1 MTRLIFLDTETTSL
15 DERNGEVWEIGAI
28 VRDPGEDDVEH
39 LWQIRPNLE
48 VANPTSLRI
57 SRYYERIQ
65 VESRLPAVVQLDSN
79 GNHLTTMSA
88 AKLAGILAPMV
99 DDGHVIGAV
108 PDFDFRFLRK
118 FLQDH
123 GQCWTAHYHLIDIE
137 NLAIGYIRGLF
148 AQADDNADHR
158 GIGALVDL
166 VETLPWKYVNLC
178 KAFGLFPDQY
188 NAHTA
193 IGDARLVRDLYDK
206 ILQGALTLDQG
217 TALAA

>member
-1 MTRLIFLDTETTSL
+1 MTRLIYLDTETTSL

-28 VRDPGEDDVEH
+28 VRDPGEDDIEY

-48 VANPTSLRI
+48 DANPTSLRI

-65 VESRLPAVVQLDSN
+65 VESRLPDVVQLDSN
-79 GNHLTTMSA
+79 GNHLTTMSS

-99 DDGHVIGAV
+99 DGATIVGAV

-118 FLQDH
+118 FLADN

-137 NLAIGYIRGLF
+137 NVAIGYIRGIL
-148 AQADDNADHR
+148 AQGGRKNPEMVS
-158 GIGALVDL
+158 LLTDL

-178 KAFGLFPDQY
+178 KAFSLFPDQY
-188 NAHTA
+188 EAHTA
-193 IGDARLVRDLYDK
+193 IGDARLVRDLHDK
-206 ILQGALTLDQG
+206 ITTGALTLDQG
-217 TALAA
+217 MALTA